1 MFVCL
6 FSSREKVDKKFIDA
20 CMYVKDRME
29 EVSSPDKEMVRIVLF
44 LSFSKRGETRML
56 MLLSGLSVYLYIH
69 VDMHTHA
76 QTLHFCAMGLFS
88 GAACCNVD

>member
-1 MFVCL
+1 
-6 FSSREKVDKKFIDA
+6 
-20 CMYVKDRME
+20 MYVKDRME

-69 VDMHTHA
+69 VDMHTHTHKRYNSVQWVCFQVLPA
-76 QTLHFCAMGLFS
+76 AMLIYLQMKLLWGL
-88 GAACCNVD
+88 C